1 MKTPGGY
8 VVTEIR
14 IDVPLG
20 INLYRAQEEALKT
33 AAAERV
39 DVCFTFNGLEYRV
52 DWDAIPGPAVMEI
65 GRPT

>member
-8 VVTEIR
+8 DVTEVR
-14 IDVPLG
+14 IEVPKGDTLF
-20 INLYRAQEEALKT
+20 RAQEEALKF

-39 DVCFTFNGLEYRV
+39 NVRFEFNDLEYFV